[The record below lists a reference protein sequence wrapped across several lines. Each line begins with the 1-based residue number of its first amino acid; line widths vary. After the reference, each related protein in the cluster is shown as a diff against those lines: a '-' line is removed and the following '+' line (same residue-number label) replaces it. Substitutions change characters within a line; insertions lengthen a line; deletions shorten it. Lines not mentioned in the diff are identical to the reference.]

1 MKAETQGRLWRSATY
16 TSLSDLENMS
26 QEGGE
31 KEKKKGTVNMI
42 SRGARAERVRA
53 AGAAQPRGRLAGIP
67 GLAAHPS
74 GRPAP
79 RPLPGALARLPS
91 SLQ

>member
-1 MKAETQGRLWRSATY
+1 
-16 TSLSDLENMS
+16 
-26 QEGGE
+26 
-31 KEKKKGTVNMI
+31 MI

-74 GRPAP
+74 GRPALGRSP
-79 RPLPGALARLPS
+79 ER
-91 SLQ
+91 SLGSPAHYNLQYIISPKVLTVCETPVTPELLSVISTFIHI